1 MTRMTRMPRVP
12 RVPRVTRTRPKL
24 LLALLLLLALAGP
37 ANASHYSLGK
47 VDFVTAA
54 ERKAFARAG
63 IHDTQVMLEW
73 LQRQKDRTWIAR
85 QTGLS
90 EERLRELAARCDLLR
105 ITGIG
110 PSIADAL
117 MKSEILDVYDLARD
131 EPTELLSRL
140 RVATRGTPMA
150 RLLPAEDTLATWIRD
165 AKRLQPLLDFDP
177 WQVESL
183 LKQIKTGR
191 ARDVAPPIQI
201 P

>member
-1 MTRMTRMPRVP
+1 M
-12 RVPRVTRTRPKL
+12 TRTRPKL
-24 LLALLLLLALAGP
+24 LLALLLLLVMAGP
-37 ANASHYSLGK
+37 ANASHYSLSK
-47 VDFVTAA
+47 VDFVTAT
-54 ERKAFARAG
+54 EKKAFARAG

-73 LQRQKDRTWIAR
+73 LQRQKDRTWVGR
-85 QTGLS
+85 QTGIT
-90 EERLRELAARCDLLR
+90 EERLRELGARCDLLR

-131 EPTELLSRL
+131 EPSELLGRL

-177 WQVESL
+177 WEVESL
-183 LKQIKTGR
+183 IKQIKTGR
-191 ARDVAPPIQI
+191 VRELAPPIQL

>member
-1 MTRMTRMPRVP
+1 MTSP
-12 RVPRVTRTRPKL
+12 RPKL
-24 LLALLLLLALAGP
+24 LLAFLLLLALAGT
-37 ANASHYSLGK
+37 ANASHYSLSK

-54 ERKAFARAG
+54 EKKAFARAG
-63 IHDTQVMLEW
+63 IHDTKVMLDW
-73 LQRQKDRTWIAR
+73 LQRQKDRAWIAR

-117 MKSEILDVYDLARD
+117 MKSEVLDVYDLARD
-131 EPTELLSRL
+131 EPTELLGRL

-191 ARDVAPPIQI
+191 VRETAPPIQM

>member
-1 MTRMTRMPRVP
+1 MTSP
-12 RVPRVTRTRPKL
+12 RPKL
-24 LLALLLLLALAGP
+24 LIALLLLMALAGA
-37 ANASHYSLGK
+37 ANASHYSLSQ
-47 VDFVTAA
+47 VDFVTAV

-63 IHDTQVMLEW
+63 IHDTQVMLDW

-117 MKSEILDVYDLARD
+117 MKSEVLDVYDLARD

-165 AKRLQPLLDFDP
+165 AKRLQPMLDFDP

-183 LKQIKTGR
+183 VKQIKTGR
-191 ARDVAPPIQI
+191 VRETAPPIQV

>member
-1 MTRMTRMPRVP
+1 MTSP
-12 RVPRVTRTRPKL
+12 RPKL
-24 LLALLLLLALAGP
+24 LLALLFLLALAGT
-37 ANASHYSLGK
+37 ANASHYSLSK

-63 IHDTQVMLEW
+63 IHDTQVMLDW
-73 LQRQKDRTWIAR
+73 LQRQKDRTWVGR

-117 MKSEILDVYDLARD
+117 MKSEVLDVYDLARD
-131 EPTELLSRL
+131 EPGELLSRL

-177 WQVESL
+177 WEVESL

-191 ARDVAPPIQI
+191 VREAAPPIQM